1 MKCISYWFTLWYIL
15 RLWKFLFR
23 MMVLIMVLHYL
34 ISVFLKY
41 KNEVNMG
48 TIFKKTCLGMGRGCL
63 TKKLA
68 KNDMKTQR
76 CSQKMISPKILGMF
90 QIAVLST
97 LRNYEITF
105 QFLTFSTSFDTVL
118 YAFRHSY
125 IEKFSFCVM
134 P

>member
-1 MKCISYWFTLWYIL
+1 
-15 RLWKFLFR
+15 
-23 MMVLIMVLHYL
+23 
-34 ISVFLKY
+34 
-41 KNEVNMG
+41 MG

-76 CSQKMISPKILGMF
+76 CSQKMNLPKILGMF

-105 QFLTFSTSFDTVL
+105 QFLTFSTSFDIMR
-118 YAFRHSY
+118 YA
-125 IEKFSFCVM
+125 
-134 P
+134 